1 MYSISTRLRVNN
13 NRSFFFYLNI
23 FVFRYMTSV
32 GNIRRYLATIASKS
46 CFSVCV
52 INLVVR

>member
-1 MYSISTRLRVNN
+1 
-13 NRSFFFYLNI
+13 
-23 FVFRYMTSV
+23 MTSV

-52 INLVVR
+52 N